1 MDWWANALLIAG
13 GYLLGSAPLI
23 HLLATHR
30 GVDLRRVGS
39 GNVGG
44 SNLWQNLG
52 PGVGAVGALADILKG
67 VIPVVIGR
75 GLGFDLNASAAA
87 GVAAVAGQIW
97 PLFLRFDGG
106 RGNSAGLGM
115 AIVASPVAFAL
126 SLVPAALGSAWKG
139 LPALL
144 ARRGTATPE
153 RWRFRAQ
160 SRSVPLGLL
169 GTFALMPLLSW
180 LRDDPPGVT
189 WALLAVLA
197 LIVARRLTA
206 GLCDHRPRG
215 LAALWHRLLFD
226 RQLP

>member
-13 GYLLGSAPLI
+13 GYLLGSAPLT
-23 HLLATHR
+23 HLLAARR

-44 SNLWQNLG
+44 SNLWQSVGPREGALG
-52 PGVGAVGALADILKG
+52 GLADILKG
-67 VIPVVIGR
+67 VVPVVIGR
-75 GLGFDLNASAAA
+75 GLGFDLTASAAA
-87 GVAAVAGQIW
+87 GVAAAAGQTW
-97 PLFLRFDGG
+97 PVFLRFDGG

-115 AIVASPVAFAL
+115 AIAASPIAFAI
-126 SLVPAALGSAWKG
+126 SLIPATLGSAWKG

-144 ARRGTATPE
+144 ARRGPAGPE
-153 RWRFRAQ
+153 RWRFRAS

-169 GTFALMPLLSW
+169 GTFTLMPLLSW
-180 LRDDPPGVT
+180 RLHDPPGLT

-206 GLCDHRPRG
+206 GGRDHRPRVP
-215 LAALWHRLLFD
+215 ATLWERLLFD
-226 RQLP
+226 RSRP